1 MGSNE
6 SRVILIIKKQPK
18 FKTNIFS
25 KYNVYMLDRI
35 YRIEN
40 YYRLN
45 PRQTKNK
52 IFLEKRYNKAV

>member
-1 MGSNE
+1 M
-6 SRVILIIKKQPK
+6 IIKKQPK